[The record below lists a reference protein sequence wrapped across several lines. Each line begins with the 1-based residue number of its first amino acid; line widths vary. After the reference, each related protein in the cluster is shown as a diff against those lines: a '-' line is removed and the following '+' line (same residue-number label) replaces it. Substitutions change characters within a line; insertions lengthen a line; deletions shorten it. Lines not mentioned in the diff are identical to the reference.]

1 METANQDI
9 FEGGS
14 PRAIYVNG
22 AEVLRQKTKDIEPT
36 YPNLEKLLKDMFA
49 TMVEADGIGL
59 AAPQIGLPISLF
71 VIDLEGYETDEDDPL
86 QNNNLDLGR
95 VVFINPRITGGSQ
108 ETCAFKEGCLSVPGI
123 NENVM
128 RPESITIEYLDHNF
142 KPHTAEFSGLWS
154 RVIQHEYDHL
164 QGALFVDSIAPI
176 RKQLIRSKLQAMS
189 KGKYKATYRTK

>member
-1 METANQDI
+1 MNKEQDI

-14 PRAIYVNG
+14 PRAIHVNG
-22 AEVLRQKTKDIEPT
+22 SEILRKKTADITPD

-49 TMVEADGIGL
+49 TMMEADGIGL
-59 AAPQIGLPISLF
+59 AAPQIGLPISVF
-71 VIDLEGYETDEDDPL
+71 AIDLEGYETDEDDPL

-95 VVFINPRITGGSQ
+95 VVFINPQITGTSQ
-108 ETCAFKEGCLSVPGI
+108 QTCAFKEGCLSVPGI

-128 RPESITIEYLDHNF
+128 RPETITIEYLDHNF
-142 KPHTAEFSGLWS
+142 EPQTKEFSGLWS

-164 QGALFVDSIAPI
+164 QGVLFVDSIAPI

-189 KGKYKATYRTK
+189 KGKYKASYRTK